1 MLNNFSC
8 FWRIIF
14 ATIVKTTL
22 CVFRSTVWEN
32 WFCMK
37 SLHFHV
43 FFPEIFEIFTS
54 FRLLAKLFRKVGQNV
69 TFRAK
74 RRVLRKSVPSWKIQ
88 RFMIV
93 FILRGKTTSGFWRT
107 TFGIVLSKLF
117 STRHE
122 KPFEEN
128 WEIIHTENLMYSFYW
143 TCSGMNSHFLADV
156 LL

>member
-22 CVFRSTVWEN
+22 CVFRRTVWGN

-37 SLHFHV
+37 SFRFHD
-43 FFPEIFEIFTS
+43 FFPDIIENFTC

-69 TFRAK
+69 IFRAK
-74 RRVLRKSVPSWKIQ
+74 RRVLRNSVPSWKIQ

-93 FILRGKTTSGFWRT
+93 FILMGKTTSDFWVT
-107 TFGIVLSKLF
+107 TFGKVLSKLF

-122 KPFEEN
+122 KLYEEK
-128 WEIIHTENLMYSFYW
+128 WEVIHTEILMYSFYW
-143 TCSGMNSHFLADV
+143 TCSGTNSHFLADV